1 LIGRK
6 ISRLATLILKKL
18 VNKISTRAYLIK
30 LCDNTSLLNE
40 IKEQQKKK
48 RILSLNIE
56 TQSCRDYLTGNLE
69 WIFD

>member
-1 LIGRK
+1 MNRETAFFFVVKRDPYPLPPPL
-6 ISRLATLILKKL
+6 SHPL
-18 VNKISTRAYLIK
+18 LIK

-56 TQSCRDYLTGNLE
+56 ARSCRDYLTGNLE